1 MGSAR
6 FLRQSGLLGI
16 LALCVLALG
25 FIPGLPTYYVRVA
38 DSILLYIILA
48 TGLNLVVGY
57 AGLLDLGFIAFYA
70 VGAYAY
76 AFLASGQFDIHLPFI
91 QVLMIGTCAGA
102 VAGVLL
108 GFPVLKLR
116 GDYLAIV
123 TLGFGEIIRILINNA
138 DALTNGPQGIAGL
151 DRASLFGLPLT
162 SPVHFYWLLLP
173 LALMVC
179 AMSYWMERSMLGKA
193 WRALREDQDAVRG
206 LGINPTHLKLLA
218 FAISAAIGGMGG
230 VIFGSFQRFVSP
242 ESFTFQESLLVLLII
257 IIGGVGN
264 ILGVVVGAGVL
275 IALPEAL
282 NFAEQYRLL
291 GYGMVLVVVIVLR
304 PGGLIPAR
312 IHLGFVLERIRKI
325 LWHSSWK
332 M

>member
-1 MGSAR
+1 MDKA
-6 FLRQSGLLGI
+6 LLSRRLFI
-16 LALCVLALG
+16 LAALALLLAVLIS
-25 FIPGLPTYYVRVA
+25 IPGLPTYYIRIA

-48 TGLNLVVGY
+48 AGLNLVVGY

-76 AFLASGQFDIHLPFI
+76 AFLASGQFGMHLPFI
-91 QVLMIGTCAGA
+91 QVLFIGTAAGA
-102 VAGVLL
+102 IAGILL

-123 TLGFGEIIRILINNA
+123 TLGFGEIIRIIINNT
-138 DALTNGPQGIAGL
+138 DHLTNGPQGIAGL
-151 DRASLFGLPLT
+151 DRASLFGLSLT
-162 SPVHFYWLLLP
+162 HPVHFYWLLLC
-173 LALMVC
+173 LAVVIC
-179 AMSYWMERSMLGKA
+179 TAAWWMERSILGKA

-206 LGINPTHLKLLA
+206 LGISPTKLKLLA
-218 FAISAAIGGMGG
+218 FAISASIGAMGG

-264 ILGVVVGAGVL
+264 IIGVIAGAAVL

-291 GYGMVLVVVIVLR
+291 GYGIVLVLVIVLK
-304 PGGLIPAR
+304 PGGLVPAR
-312 IHLGFVLERIRKI
+312 VNPGFVFQKIRDI
-325 LWHSSWK
+325 WRSS
-332 M
+332 